1 MNDILKDIEKLKEIQ
16 AICEYFLKSYQREI
30 IVSYIKDMI
39 KEKQKIVKDFEKKE
53 FLEKHFEKEIY

>member
-16 AICEYFLKSYQREI
+16 AISEYFSRETIISYLE
-30 IVSYIKDMI
+30 DMI

>member
-16 AICEYFLKSYQREI
+16 AVCEYFSRET
-30 IVSYIKDMI
+30 IVSYLEDMI

-53 FLEKHFEKEIY
+53 FLEKHFEKELY

>member
-16 AICEYFLKSYQREI
+16 AVCEYFSRDT
-30 IVSYIKDMI
+30 IVSYLEDMI

>member
-16 AICEYFLKSYQREI
+16 AICEYFSRET
-30 IVSYIKDMI
+30 IVSYLEDMI

-53 FLEKHFEKEIY
+53 FLEKHFEKELY

>member
-16 AICEYFLKSYQREI
+16 AVCEYFSRET
-30 IVSYIKDMI
+30 IVSYLEDMI

-53 FLEKHFEKEIY
+53 FLEKHFEKEFY

>member
-16 AICEYFLKSYQREI
+16 AICEYFSRET
-30 IVSYIKDMI
+30 IVSHLEDMI

-53 FLEKHFEKEIY
+53 FLEKHFEKELY